1 MKLVEVVFDIP
12 IEKKFLYLCEDEIF
26 NFVRVYA
33 PLGRKKRHGF
43 IISIYD
49 EINKNEEYK
58 LVEKIYDTT
67 PLINN
72 EIFNLCK
79 IISKRYYLSLGQTIF
94 SIIGNFPLNYEKIK
108 AKETPDELF
117 LTSTSFK
124 KEIHLFENEKERLNF
139 YFDLIEKTNGSIIL
153 LFPEVEILEKFFRKI
168 KRVFKKKILKYYGE
182 MNKKERFENYL
193 RSIYE
198 KNLLIIGT
206 RVSVFLPLS
215 DLSLIIV
222 DSYTENSYRE
232 KKYPKLNAI
241 DVAEIRC
248 FERGIPFILTDYT
261 FSVNDYPEI
270 KNKKTLIFDRRNF
283 ENLPEIMI
291 FNKKWDQMN
300 KNINFLTNFSLSLTE
315 ETVLSGRKVGIIHNR
330 KGSWK
335 TYKCENCGHVLR
347 CKKCNSILVF
357 FKKNKII
364 CKYCKIPEEIKKCPD
379 CGSKKIIERII
390 GIEKIYKTLKEY
402 YPDFKIQK
410 FTAEEK
416 KLEKDTDIF
425 VGTQIIAKILDK
437 FDFGLIIFPHVD
449 SFLNIPEYN
458 SEEIFFLTINEFI
471 WKLKEKNAKIII
483 QTKNPDFKIFTSLKT
498 KNYEIFYE
506 SEIKARKLVDYPPF
520 SDIIL
525 IEIPFKKSSVFENR
539 VNLLKKIIEK
549 SGLEIIFSDLVIKRN
564 KRKLKIILKSKN
576 DKRLKYEEIMEIRE
590 KLDFKIE
597 INPSVF

>member
-576 DKRLKYEEIMEIRE
+576 DKRLNYEEIMEIRE

>member
-153 LFPEVEILEKFFRKI
+153 LFPEIEILEKFFRKI

-549 SGLEIIFSDLVIKRN
+549 SRLEIIFSDLVIKRN

-576 DKRLKYEEIMEIRE
+576 DKRLNYEEIMEIRE